1 MVVKRL
7 LFSVAYLITTDTW
20 DENSQ
25 KEVAH
30 DWFQAAKIIKKAS
43 ETSEAWGTKSVWIRV
58 GLIPFEGTIAKVFF
72 FSVILREIK
81 IRQ

>member
-30 DWFQAAKIIKKAS
+30 D
-43 ETSEAWGTKSVWIRV
+43 
-58 GLIPFEGTIAKVFF
+58 
-72 FSVILREIK
+72 
-81 IRQ
+81 